1 MYRNACRHRYSPT
14 RHKAG
19 SNELLSRAPIR
30 QLTTANA
37 NVIST
42 GAGRVAVR
50 VTLTDEELMIARS
63 VIRVLGSRAQK
74 ES

>member
-1 MYRNACRHRYSPT
+1 MYRSACRYWYSPT
-14 RHKAG
+14 RHKGG

-30 QLTTANA
+30 QPTTANA
-37 NVIST
+37 GATST
-42 GAGRVAVR
+42 DAGRIAVR

-63 VIRVLGSRAQK
+63 VIRVLGLGAQK